1 MELTPRKIALH
12 LGLFILTFI
21 TTTLAGAE
29 WIHGK
34 SVLVTGY
41 TWADFLSGMPYSVPF
56 LFILSAHEFGHY
68 FTAIH
73 YRIRT
78 TLPYYIPL
86 PPFPFM
92 IGTLGAVIRLKSPV
106 ASKRQTFDVGIAGP
120 LAGFVATVGVL
131 WYGFATLPP
140 PEHIFQ
146 FHPDYEQYGL
156 NYAAYVYTDSFLSKG
171 SADILIGKNLLYLFF
186 EKLVSEPARIPNV
199 REIIHYPFLFA
210 GFLSLVFTSINLLP
224 IGQLDGGHVLY
235 GLLGYK
241 GHRRVASV
249 VFLLFVFYAG
259 LGSLK
264 FFGPDADPFWYTPLY
279 IGFLYVT
286 LMGLRFSW
294 QDTLMYAVIIFTGQ
308 FLLTW
313 GMPGIK
319 GYTGWLPFAFIIG
332 RFIGVEHP
340 PCLVEEPMDTGRRW
354 LGWIALGIFVISFA
368 PAPIQVIIFPPA
380 AP

>member
-186 EKLVSEPARIPNV
+186 EKLVSEPARIPV
-199 REIIHYPFLFA
+199 ALRLGTGHAALQAKAALADFTGLVVICFGDGPFL
-210 GFLSLVFTSINLLP
+210 T
-224 IGQLDGGHVLY
+224 
-235 GLLGYK
+235 
-241 GHRRVASV
+241 
-249 VFLLFVFYAG
+249 
-259 LGSLK
+259 
-264 FFGPDADPFWYTPLY
+264 
-279 IGFLYVT
+279 
-286 LMGLRFSW
+286 
-294 QDTLMYAVIIFTGQ
+294 
-308 FLLTW
+308 
-313 GMPGIK
+313 
-319 GYTGWLPFAFIIG
+319 
-332 RFIGVEHP
+332 
-340 PCLVEEPMDTGRRW
+340 
-354 LGWIALGIFVISFA
+354 
-368 PAPIQVIIFPPA
+368 A
-380 AP
+380 ATKST